1 MFNERSFIARVEAT
15 DPQEFARLME
25 RPTREEETAL
35 RSHFGDARF
44 ERMRE
49 LAETTDA
56 ARAVK
61 RGNVVVLHGI
71 MGGELTV
78 FDRGGGGSRIWV
90 HLLRLITGAFS
101 HLRLDPGGEGPAD
114 PRRDAR
120 ATGIYK
126 REYGEQLLK
135 LSSEWN
141 VRAFWYD
148 WRKDINHAA
157 ASLHAQIDAWFG
169 PNAPVHLVAH
179 SMGGLVART
188 FIANHGARWRTMWD
202 ADGNGRRGGRLLMLG
217 TPNHGSFAV
226 PQILTGLEGMLRKL
240 AAADLRNSVGEI
252 RAIASTFVGCY
263 QMLPSPV
270 VMPEMD
276 PLYQADTWGN
286 LSIPQNHLNTGR
298 VFHTKLR
305 DIIEPERMTYVAG
318 YDRVTLNGIRE
329 LRVSD
334 RDAYTSTYDGDGRV
348 PHRLGLLTGVPT
360 YYISETH
367 GSLPANDTLL
377 RATTEV
383 LETGRS
389 TVLKSEMT
397 RSRAQANTRSAA
409 RAEAA
414 REEREIVEIRQRAE
428 RLQRLRG
435 AEDEAPIS
443 DDERVIAE
451 LLLEGWLGRGAD
463 EPAAPTPGTAAPG
476 SLESMLDAVGGVD
489 AIGTDRQR
497 RVFAAATAQRRIVQV
512 RVRVVHGRI
521 EDVESG
527 GDPPVDALAVGHYV
541 NVRPQNAEL
550 AVDRAISSALLK
562 LGPQDPVPEGKL
574 VLTELTDRGTLRGE
588 LGQPFI
594 LPDPRTDAGQPER
607 IIAIAGM
614 GVPGRFGA
622 PELTVLA
629 RELIWVLGRL
639 GHRHLATVLIGSGA
653 GAVRTSDAVA
663 AWMRGLQEA
672 LASSA
677 GGGGGRVECVTFV
690 ELDAEKVVDI
700 DEALGRQDEWYERQA
715 ASVTHD
721 WLDIVYESLAP
732 PARQELLE
740 HAADA
745 AAAAARR
752 RVLNRDKDSSRDQ
765 PTRVIVSLE
774 REGDQAV
781 YRVGAITQF
790 AAVPE
795 REVALSTKLVE
806 NLNNELPA
814 LRTVELQRSRGK
826 LLEQLLVSDLRE
838 AMATQAPLVM
848 VLDATTARIHW
859 EMLAQP
865 RAGGGRGGPAMDDA
879 FLATSRGF
887 TRQLRTAFA
896 PIPDAPP
903 PAQRPL
909 RVLIIADPASDAPL
923 HGAMREGREI
933 EELYRSFNTL
943 RSNSTRTVETKLLSG
958 PHEAT
963 AEAVLDAI
971 FSEHFDVLH
980 FAGHCKYE
988 TADPARS
995 GWIFSDGM
1003 RLSANELRRVD
1014 RIPKFVF
1021 SNACE
1026 SGITPDRS
1034 DRRTAALAPS
1044 FAEAFFERGVANFV
1058 CTAWPVG
1065 DEPART
1071 FALHLYAALLG
1082 LGAAGNPLGAGVR
1095 DPEPMHVAMYEAR
1108 IAVRALGQRDGGSQY
1123 LTTWGAYQHYGSPN
1137 FRFFYP
1143 QEVGP

>member
-1 MFNERSFIARVEAT
+1 MFNEREFIARVEAA
-15 DPQEFARLME
+15 DPQEFARIME

-35 RSHFGDARF
+35 RTHFGAARF

-49 LAETTDA
+49 LAETAQATRTA
-56 ARAVK
+56 K

-78 FDRGGGGSRIWV
+78 YGMAGGGSRIWV
-90 HLLRLITGAFS
+90 HLLRLAGGGFAQ
-101 HLRLDPGGEGPAD
+101 LRLDASGNGPAD

-126 REYGEQLLK
+126 REYGEQLLR
-135 LSSEWN
+135 LSAEWN
-141 VRAFWYD
+141 VQAFWYD
-148 WRKDINHAA
+148 WRRDLHEA
-157 ASLHAQIDAWFG
+157 ASQLHQRMDAWFG
-169 PNAPVHLVAH
+169 PGAPVHLVAH

-188 FIANHGARWRTMWD
+188 FIANHAARWETMWD
-202 ADGNGRRGGRLLMLG
+202 REGNGRRGGRLLMLG

-240 AAADLRNSVGEI
+240 AAADLRHSTAEI
-252 RAIASTFVGCY
+252 RAIAGTFVGCY
-263 QMLPSPV
+263 QMLPSPL
-270 VMPEMD
+270 VMPEIE
-276 PLYQADTWGN
+276 PLYQADTWGA
-286 LSIPQNHLNTGR
+286 LGIPQNHLNTGR
-298 VFHTKLR
+298 AFHVRLR
-305 DIIEPERMTYVAG
+305 DVIDPKRMIYVAG
-318 YDRVTLNGIRE
+318 YDRVTFNGIRG
-329 LRVSD
+329 LQVAD
-334 RDAYTSTYDGDGRV
+334 RNAYTSTYDGDGRV
-348 PHRLGLLTGVPT
+348 THRLGLLQDVPT
-360 YYISETH
+360 YYVRETH
-367 GSLPANDTLL
+367 GSLPGNRAVL
-377 RATTEV
+377 RATTEL
-383 LETGRS
+383 LETGR
-389 TVLKSEMT
+389 TAALKDALT
-397 RSRAQANTRSAA
+397 RSRALGDADAAA
-409 RAEAA
+409 RAQAA
-414 REEREIVEIRQRAE
+414 QEEREIAEIRQRAE
-428 RLQRLRG
+428 RLERLRG
-435 AEDEAPIS
+435 AEDDAPMS

-451 LLLEGWLGRGAD
+451 LLLEGWLGRGAE
-463 EPAAPTPGTAAPG
+463 EPAEPVAEAGGLGA
-476 SLESMLDAVGGVD
+476 MLDAIGGVD
-489 AIGTDRQR
+489 AIGTARPDPLADR
-497 RVFAAATAQRRIVQV
+497 APRRIVKV
-512 RVRVVHGRI
+512 RIRVVHGRI
-521 EDVESG
+521 EDSLPDT
-527 GDPPVDALAVGHYV
+527 DPPVDALAVGHYV

-550 AVDRAISSALLK
+550 ALDRAISRALLG
-562 LGPQDPVPEGKL
+562 LGPDDPVPEGRL
-574 VLTELTDRGTLRGE
+574 LLTELTERGTLRGE

-594 LPDPRTDAGQPER
+594 LPDPRTDGDESQR
-607 IIAIAGM
+607 IIVVEGM

-622 PELTVLA
+622 PELTVLV

-639 GHRHLATVLIGSGA
+639 GRRHVATVLIGSGV
-653 GAVRTSDAVA
+653 GAVRTRDAVA
-663 AWMRGLQEA
+663 AWMHGLQQA
-672 LASSA
+672 LAGAA
-677 GGGGGRVECVTFV
+677 GEGGRVESLTFV

-700 DEALGRQDEWYERQA
+700 DEALQTQDAWYERQA
-715 ASVTHD
+715 DAVTQD
-721 WLDIVYESLAP
+721 WLDIEYEPLAP
-732 PARQELLE
+732 ASRDQLLE
-740 HAADA
+740 LAADRA
-745 AAAAARR
+745 AEAARR
-752 RVLNRDKDSSRDQ
+752 RVLNRDRGSRNDE

-774 REGDQAV
+774 READQSV
-781 YRVGAITQF
+781 YRVGAITQS

-795 REVALSTKLVE
+795 REVPISTRLVE

-814 LRTVELQRSRGK
+814 LRTAELQASRGR
-826 LLEQLLVSDLRE
+826 LLEQLLLRDVRE

-848 VLDATTARIHW
+848 VLDSTTARIHW

-865 RAGGGRGGPAMDDA
+865 GAGGGNGPALEDG
-879 FLATSRGF
+879 FLATCRGF

-909 RVLIIADPASDAPL
+909 RVLIVADPASDAPL

-933 EELYRSFNTL
+933 DELYRSFNTL
-943 RSNSTRTVETKLLSG
+943 RSTSARTVETRLLNG

-971 FSEHFDVLH
+971 LTQHFDVLH
-980 FAGHCKYE
+980 FAGHCKFDE
-988 TADPARS
+988 TDPARS

-1003 RLSANELRRVD
+1003 RLSAHELRRVD

-1065 DEPART
+1065 DDAART

-1082 LGAAGNPLGAGVR
+1082 LGAAGDPLGGGVR

-1108 IAVRALGQRDGGSQY
+1108 MALRSQARDTGARQY
-1123 LTTWGAYQHYGSPN
+1123 LTTWGAYQHYGSPT

-1143 QEVGP
+1143 HEVRR